1 MSRPPVF
8 IKIKIT
14 KTKKINP
21 IFAQVKVQF
30 KIIKISTILSIL
42 GLVFLLLLSPCKIR
56 NFIQAETGVSLTRVL
71 NKSQSTISQSDCQT
85 YETSYSIQLNTQPTV
100 TLSNFVI
107 PKVFSFKPRIRLVRE
122 YYIINPSENQLISD
136 VPLYILYQNI
146 KVYS

>member
-42 GLVFLLLLSPCKIR
+42 GLVVLLLLSPCKIR
-56 NFIQAETGVSLTRVL
+56 NFIQAETGVPLTRVL

-122 YYIINPSENQLISD
+122 YYIINPSESQLISD
-136 VPLYILYQNI
+136 VPLYILYQNPM
-146 KVYS
+146 VYS